1 MLTKK
6 NPHFLLDTLE
16 EHYLFA
22 IRVTFFGNWSLIC
35 LRKRE
40 RETILKERAFKFFW
54 DFNEYTGRERDKDPQ
69 RKWSSQGW
77 FFLEWRER

>member
-16 EHYLFA
+16 EHCLFA

-35 LRKRE
+35 LRERE
-40 RETILKERAFKFFW
+40 RERENLERVSL
-54 DFNEYTGRERDKDPQ
+54 Q
-69 RKWSSQGW
+69 L
-77 FFLEWRER
+77 FLGFQ